1 MALSSAAAARLA
13 TVKQDI
19 EALKGKIAAVK
30 QTKEDQINWEQYGR
44 QSNVAFDFMTRR
56 QLRGHFGKVYAL
68 DWGGGT
74 ETNTLLSAS
83 QDGKLLLWN
92 AMSEAKKDAIS
103 LKSPWVMSCA
113 MEKSEHR
120 FVACGGLD
128 NVCTAFDLRN
138 PAVPA
143 YELVGHDG
151 YLSSCTFMS
160 GGKSMLT
167 GSGDSTCILW
177 DTERGVRKQTF
188 KDHSADV
195 MRYVMQRARLGY
207 VWHTGDASRLSR
219 TPTSICCSVST
230 HPLDPN
236 VFASGSCDCT
246 VRIWDIRLNTCVRT
260 FTGHVSDIN
269 SVEFFPSGNVV
280 GSGSDDSSCRLFDLR
295 SCGPINI
302 FTGESFLPKD
312 TIRGCLCTVLLSFS
326 SMARSEDRIICGIT
340 DVAFSKTGRLMFAGY
355 EDKFVIAWETISKNG
370 LVFVLTSI
378 LWFEQLCCS
387 IR

>member
-1 MALSSAAAARLA
+1 MSSAERLA
-13 TVKQDI
+13 GVKQAI
-19 EALKGKIAAVK
+19 EALKEKIAAVK
-30 QTKEDQINWEQYGR
+30 SAKEEQINWSQYGR
-44 QSNVAFDFMTRR
+44 PSTVPFNFSSRR
-56 QLRGHFGKVYAL
+56 QLRGHFGKVYAM
-68 DWGGGT
+68 DWGGLSENT
-74 ETNTLLSAS
+74 TLLSAS

-92 AMSEAKKDAIS
+92 AASEAKKDAIS
-103 LKSPWVMSCA
+103 LKSPWVMTCA
-113 MEKSEHR
+113 LEKNEHR

-128 NVCTAFDLRN
+128 NICTAFDLRN

-151 YLSSCTFMS
+151 YLSSCAFMS
-160 GGKSMLT
+160 GGKAMLT

-195 MRYVMQRARLGY
+195 M
-207 VWHTGDASRLSR
+207 
-219 TPTSICCSVST
+219 SVSA
-230 HPLDPN
+230 HPMDPN

-246 VRIWDIRLNTCVRT
+246 VRVWDIRLNSCVRT

-302 FTGESFLPKD
+302 FT
-312 TIRGCLCTVLLSFS
+312 
-326 SMARSEDRIICGIT
+326 EDRIICGIT
-340 DVAFSKTGRLMFAGY
+340 DVTFSKTGRLMFAGY
-355 EDKFVIAWETISKNG
+355 EDKICIAWETISKNG
-370 LVFVLTSI
+370 AFHEMKGHKDRVSCVGVNASG
-378 LWFEQLCCS
+378 QALCTGS
-387 IR
+387 WDTELAVWA